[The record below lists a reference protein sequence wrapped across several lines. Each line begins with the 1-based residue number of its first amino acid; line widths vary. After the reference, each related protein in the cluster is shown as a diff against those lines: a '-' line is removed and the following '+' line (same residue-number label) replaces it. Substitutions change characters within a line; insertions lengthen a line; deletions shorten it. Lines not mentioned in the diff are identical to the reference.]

1 MLLDDF
7 VFAMQH
13 GNEIEFRINGELYFL
28 QPDYTMFDQR
38 WNDKKPPYPY
48 SVLYK
53 CDDYEKPMEVFRGTT
68 EEVINYKFYN
78 MFTLKCDFL
87 KFQIDYSL

>member
-1 MLLDDF
+1 MRLNLEL
-7 VFAMQH
+7 M
-13 GNEIEFRINGELYFL
+13 GNYIFYNLIILCLINVG
-28 QPDYTMFDQR
+28 TI
-38 WNDKKPPYPY
+38 KKPPYPY